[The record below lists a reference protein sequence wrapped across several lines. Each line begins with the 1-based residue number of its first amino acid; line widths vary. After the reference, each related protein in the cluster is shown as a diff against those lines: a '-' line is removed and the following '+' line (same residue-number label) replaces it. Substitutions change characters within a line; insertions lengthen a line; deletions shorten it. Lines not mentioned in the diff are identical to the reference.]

1 MSDDLHAWEQPLGI
15 VLQQEVPVRLVNISR
30 SGCLLH
36 VSRALRV
43 GMVGRLRIA
52 LDDAEYT
59 DDVRIARCVSL
70 TEATCEVGVEL
81 LWLSNVNEPRG
92 SAPSLAWR
100 LHVLGDGS
108 TPARLWLTES

>member
-1 MSDDLHAWEQPLGI
+1 MPDDLQAWEQPLGI

-36 VSRALRV
+36 VSRSLRV
-43 GMVGRLRIA
+43 GLVGRLRIA

-70 TEATCEVGVEL
+70 TDATCEVGIEL
-81 LWLSNVNEPRG
+81 LWVSNVNDAR
-92 SAPSLAWR
+92 STAPSLLRFA
-100 LHVLGDGS
+100 
-108 TPARLWLTES
+108 ARAANA

>member
-1 MSDDLHAWEQPLGI
+1 MPDDLQAWEQPLGI

-36 VSRALRV
+36 VSRSLRV
-43 GMVGRLRIA
+43 GLVGRLRIA

-70 TEATCEVGVEL
+70 TDATCEVGIEL
-81 LWLSNVNEPRG
+81 LWVSNVNDVR
-92 SAPSLAWR
+92 STAPSLLRFA
-100 LHVLGDGS
+100 
-108 TPARLWLTES
+108 ARAANA